1 MAGETSL
8 MWNTFVRT
16 VELMSPEDRRRGA
29 RLLLL
34 VVLMAMSETLGITLL
49 LPFFMVL
56 SKPQM
61 IEMQPIVSRIYY
73 GLGFTDHHSF
83 LLAFGLVAFGIVV
96 MAAIIRIFTTFS
108 MNYFAQIGG
117 HKLAER
123 LLETYLRQPYVFFL
137 QRHSSEL
144 TKKIT
149 SDSQM
154 LVFHILQPGMYVIA
168 YSLVVMTMTAILLL
182 LDPVVAL
189 IVGGVI
195 GGLYVL
201 IFKSSK
207 KLLARIGRELDAA
220 HQGRF
225 SSIEVALGGI
235 KDIKLMGRE
244 SVYIDQFRP
253 ASLRAA
259 RHQATGA
266 AIGES
271 PRYLIEAVAIG
282 GALTLALMLITTGRG
297 NALILPALSVYALA
311 GYKLIPA
318 AQRVFSGLSNLRV
331 GEAVLNSIH
340 EDFAQ
345 TTPQVQHSHASV
357 SAMQLKSDI
366 VLESVRFSYP
376 NAKKPALDGITLKIE
391 AGTSIGLIGGTG
403 AGKTTLVDII
413 LGLLSPSEGRMLIDG
428 VDINE
433 ANLPSWQQALG
444 YVPQSIFLADTTVA
458 ENIALGVAHDA
469 VDHAKV
475 ERCARMAQIHD
486 FIVTDMPDGYNTRVG
501 ERGVRLSGGQRQ
513 RIGIARALYRDPSV
527 LVLDEATSALD
538 TLTEKAVMESVQAL
552 SHQKTIIMIAHRLS
566 TVRPCDRIFMLDKGK
581 LVEQGSYEELL
592 KTSHK
597 FKAMV

>member
-1 MAGETSL
+1 M
-8 MWNTFVRT
+8 
-16 VELMSPEDRRRGA
+16 
-29 RLLLL
+29 RLLFL
-34 VVLMAMSETLGITLL
+34 VVLMAMSETFGITLL

-61 IEMQPIVSRIYY
+61 IELQPVISRIYH

-83 LLAFGLVAFGIVV
+83 LLAFGLLAFGIVV
-96 MAAIIRIFTTFS
+96 VAAVVRILTTFS

-168 YSLVVMTMTAILLL
+168 YSLVVLTMTGIMIA

-201 IFKSSK
+201 IFRSSK
-207 KLLARIGRELDAA
+207 KLLARIGRELDTA

-259 RHQATGA
+259 RHQATSA
-266 AIGES
+266 AIAES

-297 NALILPALSVYALA
+297 SALILPALSIYALA

-331 GEAVLNSIH
+331 GDAVLNSIH
-340 EDFAQ
+340 EDFTQ
-345 TTPQVQHSHASV
+345 TMPAESIARSPVK
-357 SAMQLKSDI
+357 AMQPRHKI
-366 VLESVRFSYP
+366 VLDDVGFSYP
-376 NAKKPALDGITLKIE
+376 GARKPALEGINLTI
-391 AGTSIGLIGGTG
+391 AVGTSVGLIGGTG

-413 LGLLSPSEGRMLIDG
+413 LGLLRPSEGRIMIDG
-428 VDINE
+428 EPIGE
-433 ANLPSWQQALG
+433 HNLPEWQQALG
-444 YVPQSIFLADTTVA
+444 YVPQSIFLADTSVA
-458 ENIALGVAHDA
+458 ENIALGVARDA
-469 VDHAKV
+469 IDPVKIQQ
-475 ERCARMAQIHD
+475 CARMAQIHD
-486 FIVTDMPDGYNTRVG
+486 FIISDMPDGYDTRVG

-513 RIGIARALYRDPSV
+513 RIGIARALYRDPAV

-581 LVEQGSYEELL
+581 LIEQGSYEELL
-592 KTSHK
+592 NTSHK

>member
-1 MAGETSL
+1 
-8 MWNTFVRT
+8 MWNIFVRT
-16 VELMSPEDRRRGA
+16 VQLMAPEDRRRGI
-29 RLLLL
+29 RLLLM
-34 VVLMAMSETLGITLL
+34 VVLMAMSETFGVTLL

-61 IEMQPIVSRIYY
+61 IEMQPVVSRIYHA
-73 GLGFTDHHSF
+73 LGFTDHHSF
-83 LLAFGLVAFGIVV
+83 LLAFGLLAFGIVV
-96 MAAIIRIFTTFS
+96 VAAVIRIVTTFS
-108 MNYFAQIGG
+108 MNYYAQIGG

-168 YSLVVMTMTAILLL
+168 YSLVVVTMTAIMIA

-201 IFKSSK
+201 IFRSSK
-207 KLLARIGRELDAA
+207 KLLARIGREMDAA
-220 HQGRF
+220 HNRRF
-225 SSIEVALGGI
+225 ASIEVALGGI

-244 SVYIDQFRP
+244 NVYIDQFRP

-259 RHQATGA
+259 LHQATSA
-266 AIGES
+266 AIAES

-282 GALTLALMLITTGRG
+282 GAVSLALMLITTGRG
-297 NALILPALSVYALA
+297 SALILPALSIYALA

-331 GEAVLNSIH
+331 GDAVLNSIH
-340 EDFAQ
+340 EDLAQ
-345 TTPQVQHSHASV
+345 TASV
-357 SAMQLKSDI
+357 QSIAREASPPMTPDREI
-366 VLESVRFSYP
+366 VLENVGFSYP
-376 NAKKPALDGITLKIE
+376 NARKPALEGISLKIGV
-391 AGTSIGLIGGTG
+391 GTSIGLIGGTG

-413 LGLLSPSEGRMLIDG
+413 LGLLQPSEGQILVDG
-428 VDINE
+428 HPISLD
-433 ANLPSWQQALG
+433 NLQSWQQALG

-458 ENIALGVAHDA
+458 ENIALGVEKEAIDF
-469 VDHAKV
+469 AKI
-475 ERCARMAQIHD
+475 ENCARMAQIHD
-486 FIVTDMPDGYNTRVG
+486 FIVTDMPDGYETRVG

-566 TVRPCDRIFMLDKGK
+566 TVRPCDRIFMLDRGK

>member
-1 MAGETSL
+1 MRGETDQ
-8 MWNTFVRT
+8 MWNTLVRT
-16 VELMSPEDRRRGA
+16 VGLMAPEDRRRGV
-29 RLLLL
+29 RLLFL
-34 VVLMAMSETLGITLL
+34 VVLMAMSETFGITLL

-61 IEMQPIVSRIYY
+61 IELQPLISRVYH

-83 LLAFGLVAFGIVV
+83 LLAFGLLAFGIVV
-96 MAAIIRIFTTFS
+96 LAAFIRIFTTFS

-168 YSLVVMTMTAILLL
+168 YSLVVVTMTTIMLL

-220 HQGRF
+220 HNGRF
-225 SSIEVALGGI
+225 ASIEVALGGI

-244 SVYIDQFRP
+244 NVYIDQFRP

-259 RHQATGA
+259 RHQATSA
-266 AIGES
+266 AIAES

-282 GALTLALMLITTGRG
+282 GAVTLALMLITTGRG
-297 NALILPALSVYALA
+297 SAIILPALSIYALA

-331 GEAVLNSIH
+331 GDAVLNSIR
-340 EDFAQ
+340 EDFQQ
-345 TTPQVQHSHASV
+345 TVPVDALARKPTI
-357 SAMQLKSDI
+357 AMKPTRAI
-366 VLESVRFSYP
+366 VLDHIGFSYP
-376 NAKKPALDGITLKIE
+376 NARMPALEDISLNIE
-391 AGTSIGLIGGTG
+391 VGTSVGLIGGTG

-413 LGLLSPSEGRMLIDG
+413 LGLLRPSEGQIIVDG
-428 VDINE
+428 EHISED
-433 ANLPSWQQALG
+433 NLQSWQQALG
-444 YVPQSIFLADTTVA
+444 YVPQSIFLADTSVA
-458 ENIALGVAHDA
+458 ENIALGVARDEI
-469 VDHAKV
+469 DLAKV

-486 FIVTDMPDGYNTRVG
+486 FIASDMPEGYDTHVG

-566 TVRPCDRIFMLDKGK
+566 TVRPCDRIFMLDKGR

-592 KTSHK
+592 NTSHK

>member
-1 MAGETSL
+1 

-16 VELMSPEDRRRGA
+16 IGLMAPEDRRRGA

-34 VVLMAMSETLGITLL
+34 VVLMAMSETFGISLL
-49 LPFFMVL
+49 LPFFLVL

-61 IEMQPIVSRIYY
+61 IELQPIISRIYH

-83 LLAFGLVAFGIVV
+83 LLAFGLLAFGIVV
-96 MAAIIRIFTTFS
+96 LAAFVRIFTTFS

-117 HKLAER
+117 HKLAEK

-168 YSLVVMTMTAILLL
+168 YSLVVLTMTGIMLA

-201 IFKSSK
+201 IFRSSK
-207 KLLARIGRELDAA
+207 KLLARIGRELDVA

-259 RHQATGA
+259 RHQATSA
-266 AIGES
+266 AIAES

-297 NALILPALSVYALA
+297 SALILPALSVYALA

-331 GEAVLNSIH
+331 GDAVLNSIH

-345 TTPQVQHSHASV
+345 TVPVDSV
-357 SAMQLKSDI
+357 APTIVTAMQPKRAV
-366 VLESVRFSYP
+366 VLDHVGFSYP
-376 NAKKPALDGITLKIE
+376 NARKPALENISLTI
-391 AGTSIGLIGGTG
+391 AVGTSVGLIGGTG

-413 LGLLSPSEGRMLIDG
+413 LGLLSPSEGQIIIDG
-428 VDINE
+428 EPISQ
-433 ANLPSWQQALG
+433 ANLQSWQQALG
-444 YVPQSIFLADTTVA
+444 YVPQSIFLADTSVS
-458 ENIALGVAHDA
+458 ENIALGVAREAIDP
-469 VDHAKV
+469 AKV
-475 ERCARMAQIHD
+475 EQCARMAQIHD
-486 FIVTDMPDGYNTRVG
+486 FISAEMPDGYDTRVG

-566 TVRPCDRIFMLDKGK
+566 TVRPCDRIFMLDKGR

-592 KTSHK
+592 KTSNK

>member
-1 MAGETSL
+1 
-8 MWNTFVRT
+8 MWNIFVRT
-16 VELMSPEDRRRGA
+16 VELIPPEDRRRGL

-34 VVLMAMSETLGITLL
+34 VILMAMSETFGVTML

-61 IEMQPIVSRIYY
+61 IEMQPVVSYFY
-73 GLGFTDHHSF
+73 HGLGFTDHHSF
-83 LLAFGLVAFGIVV
+83 LLAFGCVAFGIVV
-96 MAAIIRIFTTFS
+96 LASLIRIATTFS

-149 SDSQM
+149 TDSQM
-154 LVFHILQPGMYVIA
+154 LVINILQPGMYVIA
-168 YSLVVMTMTAILLL
+168 YTLVVVTMTAIMLA
-182 LDPVVAL
+182 LDPVLAL
-189 IVGGVI
+189 SVGGVI

-201 IFKSSK
+201 IFKSIK
-207 KLLARIGRELDAA
+207 RLLARIGRELDVSH
-220 HQGRF
+220 HQRF

-244 SVYIDQFRP
+244 DVYIEQFRP
-253 ASLRAA
+253 ASLRVAK
-259 RHQATGA
+259 HQAISA
-266 AIGES
+266 ALAES

-282 GALTLALMLITTGRG
+282 GAVTLALMLISMGRG
-297 NALILPALSVYALA
+297 TGLVLPGLSVYALA

-318 AQRVFSGLSNLRV
+318 AQRVFSGLTNLQV
-331 GEAVLNSIH
+331 GDAVLNSIQ
-340 EDFAQ
+340 EDFKSSAAPLPPGS
-345 TTPQVQHSHASV
+345 TADVQ
-357 SAMQLKSDI
+357 AMQLRQDI
-366 VLESVRFSYP
+366 VLDSVGFAYP
-376 NAKKPALDGITLKIE
+376 NARKLALEGVSLRIE
-391 AGTSIGLIGGTG
+391 AGSSVGLIGGTG

-413 LGLLSPSEGRMLIDG
+413 LGLLQPSEGEIRVDG
-428 VDINE
+428 APITDT
-433 ANLPSWQQALG
+433 NLKSWQHALG
-444 YVPQSIFLADTTVA
+444 YVPQFIFLADTSIA
-458 ENIALGVAHDA
+458 ENIALGVPRQA
-469 VDHAKV
+469 VDMAQV

-486 FIVTDMPDGYNTRVG
+486 FIATELPEGYKTRVG

-581 LVEQGSYEELL
+581 LIEQGSYDELL
-592 KTSHK
+592 ATSGK

>member
-1 MAGETSL
+1 
-8 MWNTFVRT
+8 MWKSFVRT
-16 VELMSPEDRRRGA
+16 VALMTPEDRKRGA

-34 VVLMAMSETLGITLL
+34 VVLMAMSETFGITLL

-61 IEMQPIVSRIYY
+61 IEMQPLIARAYH

-83 LLAFGLVAFGIVV
+83 LLAFGLVAFAIVV
-96 MAAIIRIFTTFS
+96 LAAFIRIFTTFS
-108 MNYFAQIGG
+108 MNYFAQMGG

-144 TKKIT
+144 TKKIAT
-149 SDSQM
+149 DSQQ

-168 YSLVVMTMTAILLL
+168 YSLVVLTMTGIMLA

-189 IVGGVI
+189 LVGGVI

-207 KLLARIGRELDAA
+207 RLLARIGRELDAA
-220 HQGRF
+220 HQGRY

-244 SVYIDQFRP
+244 DVYIDQFRP

-259 RHQATGA
+259 RHQATSA
-266 AIGES
+266 AIAES

-282 GALTLALMLITTGRG
+282 GAVSMALMLITTGRG
-297 NALILPALSVYALA
+297 SALILPALSVYALA

-318 AQRVFSGLSNLRV
+318 AQRVFSGLTNLRV
-331 GEAVLNSIH
+331 GNAVLDSIH
-340 EDFAQ
+340 DDFAKALPIEDRCATQ
-345 TTPQVQHSHASV
+345 V
-357 SAMQLKSDI
+357 SAMQPKSEIRLDAI
-366 VLESVRFSYP
+366 GFSYP
-376 NAKKPALDGITLKIE
+376 NARKRALENISLSIRV
-391 AGTSIGLIGGTG
+391 GTSIGLVGGTG

-413 LGLLSPSEGRMLIDG
+413 LGLLRPSQGQLVVDG
-428 VDINE
+428 E
-433 ANLPSWQQALG
+433 PLTETNLQSWQQALG
-444 YVPQSIFLADTTVA
+444 YVPQSIFLADTSVA
-458 ENIALGVAHDA
+458 ENIALGVAHEAIDM
-469 VDHAKV
+469 DKV
-475 ERCARMAQIHD
+475 EQCARMAQIHD
-486 FIVTDMPDGYNTRVG
+486 FIAAEMPDGYQTRVG

-566 TVRPCDRIFMLDKGK
+566 TVRPCDMIFMLDKGH
-581 LVEQGSYEELL
+581 LVEQGTYEELL
-592 KTSHK
+592 ETSHK